1 MRQTKLRNI
10 LLTTNVESLT
20 EVCKNFGAVHKL
32 VNELH
37 GVHTISLDYVYAR
50 DNGTTNVIETS
61 WGNVS
66 LNSIVNWQVIYYY
79 NC

>member
-1 MRQTKLRNI
+1 MRKITGINIRLTFIRRLMRQTKLRNT

-37 GVHTISLDYVYAR
+37 GVHTISLDYVHAR
-50 DNGTTNVIETS
+50 DNKKTTKVIETS
-61 WGNVS
+61 
-66 LNSIVNWQVIYYY
+66 
-79 NC
+79 

>member
-1 MRQTKLRNI
+1 MRKITGINIRLTFIRRLMRQTKLRNI

-61 WGNVS
+61 
-66 LNSIVNWQVIYYY
+66 
-79 NC
+79 